1 MQNLRLF
8 RKAYAVAA
16 ALLLA
21 ACQSSS
27 LGPEPPGGP
36 ARFVDVHMHLHPIG
50 LDVAMGGAA
59 RPDGPLDVSVNL
71 AKAADVLVAR
81 MDRKSIRTAL
91 VVIVPSARSSPESTY
106 RQMRDAVAAHPG
118 RLKLMAGGAIL
129 GRMMQAT
136 KPASVS
142 SDVTRDFAQAAR
154 NLLAA
159 GAAGFGEMLVYH
171 LCMNPKHS
179 FQQVAADHPLYLSLA
194 DIAAEA
200 GVPIDIHMEAVEFQ
214 APISPR
220 LGRHCS
226 QNPASL
232 EPTIPA
238 LQRLLRHNPQA
249 RIVWQHIGWDN
260 TGQMTPALLGRL
272 LAAHE
277 NLFMALRVPP
287 RIARPD
293 GRPIRNR
300 LVDPDHNLQADWLR
314 LFQAFPD
321 RFVIGADEFIGPS
334 GRRAR
339 IAASFDPTWAMLN
352 QLPKALAE
360 KIGADNARRIYRLQ

>member
-1 MQNLRLF
+1 L
-8 RKAYAVAA
+8 
-16 ALLLA
+16 
-21 ACQSSS
+21 
-27 LGPEPPGGP
+27 PPPIFSDIP
-36 ARFVDVHMHLHPIG
+36 AEND
-50 LDVAMGGAA
+50 
-59 RPDGPLDVSVNL
+59 
-71 AKAADVLVAR
+71 
-81 MDRKSIRTAL
+81 
-91 VVIVPSARSSPESTY
+91 
-106 RQMRDAVAAHPG
+106 
-118 RLKLMAGGAIL
+118 
-129 GRMMQAT
+129 
-136 KPASVS
+136 
-142 SDVTRDFAQAAR
+142 
-154 NLLAA
+154 
-159 GAAGFGEMLVYH
+159 
-171 LCMNPKHS
+171 
-179 FQQVAADHPLYLSLA
+179 
-194 DIAAEA
+194 
-200 GVPIDIHMEAVEFQ
+200 VPIDIHMEAVEFQ

-238 LQRLLRHNPQA
+238 LQRFLRHNPQA